1 MKKEEEK
8 KGFWARKRSAI
19 PFLVIGTM
27 IVLVLFLNEETS
39 VKTNVEYEKRIN
51 TLKTQ
56 IQHNLDSAKYYK
68 EHRMAIENGKGDLER
83 IARER
88 YHMQKPTE
96 DIYVYEE

>member
-1 MKKEEEK
+1 MEESNEK
-8 KGFWARKRSAI
+8 KGFWARRKSAI

-39 VKTNVEYEKRIN
+39 MKTNVEYEKRIN
-51 TLKTQ
+51 TLKAQ